1 MHYTLCDMI
10 ADITQ
15 NGIEAGAAKVCVE
28 LTETEKTLTVYVR
41 DNGKGISPET
51 LKKVQDPF
59 YTDGVKHPNRKVG
72 LGIPFLIQTISET
85 GGTWNISSEPGKGTT
100 VYMQFD
106 LTNIDTPPV
115 GDVPGLFRQVLLLQN
130 TVPGYEMEIS
140 RKKETPSETLDYS
153 ILRSELVDALG
164 DLENGKS
171 LALLGD
177 FLNSQ
182 ETAD

>member
-1 MHYTLCDMI
+1 
-10 ADITQ
+10 
-15 NGIEAGAAKVCVE
+15 
-28 LTETEKTLTVYVR
+28 
-41 DNGKGISPET
+41 
-51 LKKVQDPF
+51 
-59 YTDGVKHPNRKVG
+59 
-72 LGIPFLIQTISET
+72 
-85 GGTWNISSEPGKGTT
+85 
-100 VYMQFD
+100 MQFD

-140 RKKETPSETLDYS
+140 RKKETASGTLDYS

-177 FLNSQ
+177 FLYSQ